1 MSSEIEKK
9 RVSNRRHKDENAIR
23 KQVKIAKA
31 HGLTEKDKQI
41 KQPHRYAKHH
51 AMDCG
56 NPGCVLCSNPRHN
69 KMLKS
74 RDQLTI
80 QERKFFQDVEHKKHK
95 KGNGLPNFT
104 TDKE

>member
-1 MSSEIEKK
+1 MSNEAEKA
-9 RVSNRRHKDENAIR
+9 RVSKRRLKDENAVR

-31 HGLTEKDKQI
+31 HGLTDKDKQI

-69 KMLKS
+69 KMYKTK
-74 RDQLTI
+74 DKLTI
-80 QERKFFQDVEHKKHK
+80 QERKFFQNMDDAKRFKDDDE
-95 KGNGLPNFT
+95 
-104 TDKE
+104 

>member
-1 MSSEIEKK
+1 MSNEVEKA
-9 RVSNRRHKDENAIR
+9 RVSKRRLKDENAVR

-31 HGLTEKDKQI
+31 HGLTDKDKQI

-69 KMLKS
+69 KMYKTK
-74 RDQLTI
+74 DKLTI
-80 QERKFFQDVEHKKHK
+80 QERKFFQNMDDVKRFKDDDE
-95 KGNGLPNFT
+95 
-104 TDKE
+104 

>member
-1 MSSEIEKK
+1 MSNEVEKA
-9 RVSNRRHKDENAIR
+9 RVSKRRLKDENAVR

-31 HGLTEKDKQI
+31 HGLTDKDKQI

-69 KMLKS
+69 KMFKTK
-74 RDQLTI
+74 DKLTI
-80 QERKFFQDVEHKKHK
+80 QERKFFQDTDNQPHRH
-95 KGNGLPNFT
+95 GNGLPEE
-104 TDKE
+104 D